1 MAAKPLQDSHHG
13 ILAKALGACYKALT
27 NRILKSARRHS
38 WFWIPLIGVTVV
50 SALFSSIF
58 LMGGIITNR
67 IEGQTEITIALFCT
81 GAAFIIVPPAI
92 TLAILKSASPSPPAA
107 ENG

>member
-1 MAAKPLQDSHHG
+1 
-13 ILAKALGACYKALT
+13 
-27 NRILKSARRHS
+27 
-38 WFWIPLIGVTVV
+38 
-50 SALFSSIF
+50 
-58 LMGGIITNR
+58 MGGIITNR
-67 IEGQTEITIALFCT
+67 IEGQTEMAIALFCT